1 MQVKKGNEKEMTSMD
16 TLTIR
21 TENKFRSLITK
32 QAYSKGE
39 VICGIPTEKLFDKA
53 NRYTVQI
60 SQDKHTEVGKLSAL
74 NHSCDPNVILDTE
87 QLIMVARRDIEKGE
101 ELSFFYPS
109 TEWEM
114 DAPFICLCGASSCIH
129 VVAGAR
135 FLPLST
141 LESHYLNRHIRE
153 MMIELL
159 NNTEKHL
166 TSLQVEVEKE

>member
-1 MQVKKGNEKEMTSMD
+1 MVSME
-16 TLTIR
+16 TLTIK
-21 TENKFRSLITK
+21 TENKFRSLITR
-32 QAYSKGE
+32 QAYSRGE
-39 VICGIPTEKLFDKA
+39 VICEIPTEKLFDKA

-60 SQDKHTEVGKLSAL
+60 SQDQHTEVGKLSAL

-87 QLIMVARRDIEKGE
+87 NLLMVARRDIEKGE

-114 DAPFICLCGASSCIH
+114 DAPFICLCGASNCIH

-141 LESHYLNRHIRE
+141 LENHYLNRHIRE

-159 NNTEKHL
+159 NNTELHL
-166 TSLQVEVEKE
+166 TRLQEDVNT